1 MNKEAFGVFDKLPD
15 LENALSK
22 DQKMALFYIAGYIIR
37 KDYDNSNDMLLND
50 TNFYYQKMAI
60 LFKTMN

>member
-1 MNKEAFGVFDKLPD
+1 
-15 LENALSK
+15 
-22 DQKMALFYIAGYIIR
+22 MALFYIAGYIIR
-37 KDYDNSNDMLLND
+37 KDYDNSNDVLLND

>member
-1 MNKEAFGVFDKLPD
+1 MNKEACGVFDKLSD

-22 DQKMALFYIAGYIIR
+22 DQKLALFYIAGYIIR
-37 KDYDNSNDMLLND
+37 KDYDSSNDVLLND
-50 TNFYYQKMAI
+50 TNFYYQKMAV

>member
-1 MNKEAFGVFDKLPD
+1 MNKEACGVFDKLPD

-22 DQKMALFYIAGYIIR
+22 DQKLALFYIAGYIIR
-37 KDYDNSNDMLLND
+37 KDYDSSNDVLLND
-50 TNFYYQKMAI
+50 TNFYCQKMAI

>member
-37 KDYDNSNDMLLND
+37 KDYDSSNDVLLND
-50 TNFYYQKMAI
+50 TNFYCQKMAI

>member
-1 MNKEAFGVFDKLPD
+1 MKKEACGVFDKLPD

-22 DQKMALFYIAGYIIR
+22 DQKMPLFYIAGHIIR
-37 KDYDNSNDMLLND
+37 KDYDSSNDVLLND
-50 TNFYYQKMAI
+50 TNFYCQKMAI

>member
-1 MNKEAFGVFDKLPD
+1 MNKEACGVFDKLPD

-37 KDYDNSNDMLLND
+37 KDYDSSNDVLLND
-50 TNFYYQKMAI
+50 TIFCYQKMVV
-60 LFKTMN
+60 

>member
-22 DQKMALFYIAGYIIR
+22 DQKMALFYITGYIIR
-37 KDYDNSNDMLLND
+37 KDYDSSNDVLLND
-50 TNFYYQKMAI
+50 TNFYCQKMAI